1 MPLSENYL
9 VVIPARGGSKGI
21 PGKNSKP
28 LFGKPLIHYTIEV
41 AAELF
46 HLERIF
52 VSTDDV
58 KIQELSK
65 ELGLNVP
72 QLRPAHLATDTASS
86 REVLLDILEQ
96 KKQQGE
102 KIDTLIL
109 LQPTSPFRIAEDI
122 VQAVQLY
129 DENLDMVVSV
139 KETKTN
145 PYFNLFEENI
155 EGFLEKSKTGNF
167 TSRQEVPV
175 AYEFNGAVYIINT
188 KSLIDKEIGSFKKIK
203 KYIMPKERSIDLDE
217 PLDWDI
223 AEMMLE
229 KGYFER
235 TKK

>member
-46 HLERIF
+46 PLERIF

>member
-46 HLERIF
+46 PLERIF

-109 LQPTSPFRIAEDI
+109 LQPTTPFRIADDI

-145 PYFNLFEENI
+145 PYFNLFEENL

-167 TSRQEVPV
+167 TSRQEVPI

-223 AEMMLE
+223 AEMMLK

>member
-46 HLERIF
+46 PLERIF

-109 LQPTSPFRIAEDI
+109 LQPTSPFRIADDI

-145 PYFNLFEENI
+145 PYFNLFEENL

-167 TSRQEVPV
+167 TSRQEVPI

-223 AEMMLE
+223 AEMMLK

>member
-28 LFGKPLIHYTIEV
+28 LSGKPLIHYTIEV

-46 HLERIF
+46 PLERIF

-72 QLRPAHLATDTASS
+72 QLRPAHLATDTSSS

-96 KKQQGE
+96 KKQKGE

-109 LQPTSPFRIAEDI
+109 LQPTSPFRIADDI

-145 PYFNLFEENI
+145 PYFNLFEENL